1 LDIKIFLDMH
11 LGMLNKEGFFNQFRQ
26 GIIGE
31 KYENG

>member
-1 LDIKIFLDMH
+1 MH